1 MINVDKHIG
10 IPLKR
15 GGAAMKKKSISAFV
29 ITGLLSVLLSGCQ
42 GKEEAGGGVLEDTSK
57 PVISMEGKHTEEEN
71 DGKAEE
77 NTGMARTETEDPNA
91 GKQVETEMDKQ
102 ISNLP
107 YQFVRTY
114 GIIQS
119 EHPVY
124 ELESVIES
132 KIPQKEKSL
141 ALTSVICQ
149 NQELIVNIVMDDYS
163 QVRKNAAG
171 GDAPGDSVYQ
181 TPGDEGMAASGRYQN
196 QLWVSGDGLFLT
208 GPGIPESGI
217 KPQESV
223 YASYPDYLD
232 AYGHM
237 RYFIEARFEIPSVSG
252 HENALA
258 GYALRIL
265 DFDEPLEFAMTRAS
279 EYGTLEEL
287 VSEERGSM
295 DTHDGISIISI
306 GEKVNEG
313 ILISWYV
320 YSERE
325 ERQVSITYK
334 PPYQEID
341 LPTISDKEGEYP
353 IKQLPAN
360 PYWDNIGRYRL
371 LDVQRYGRRYSCQF
385 DVPRNEPSGSYRINI
400 PGITFLNRE
409 ESPHVTLD
417 IPDDHE
423 TLNVD
428 IPWKEGSVRILGITR
443 MEPQPVSITDGKG
456 KETVKERPAVYIDV
470 EAVHEDKELALRGLI
485 CQRKL
490 KWSGWEHE
498 RYDFDGN
505 GSLSGFRIFYEDG
518 DSSVTLKFNGPAFYW
533 NQPFVMEVPLGK

>member
-91 GKQVETEMDKQ
+91 GKQVETEMDKR
-102 ISNLP
+102 ISALP

-171 GDAPGDSVYQ
+171 GDVSGDSVYQ
-181 TPGDEGMAASGRYQN
+181 TPGDEDMAVSGRYQN

-237 RYFIEARFEIPSVSG
+237 RYFIEARFEIPSV
-252 HENALA
+252 
-258 GYALRIL
+258 
-265 DFDEPLEFAMTRAS
+265 
-279 EYGTLEEL
+279 
-287 VSEERGSM
+287 
-295 DTHDGISIISI
+295 
-306 GEKVNEG
+306 
-313 ILISWYV
+313 
-320 YSERE
+320 
-325 ERQVSITYK
+325 
-334 PPYQEID
+334 
-341 LPTISDKEGEYP
+341 
-353 IKQLPAN
+353 
-360 PYWDNIGRYRL
+360 
-371 LDVQRYGRRYSCQF
+371 
-385 DVPRNEPSGSYRINI
+385 
-400 PGITFLNRE
+400 
-409 ESPHVTLD
+409 
-417 IPDDHE
+417 
-423 TLNVD
+423 
-428 IPWKEGSVRILGITR
+428 
-443 MEPQPVSITDGKG
+443 
-456 KETVKERPAVYIDV
+456 
-470 EAVHEDKELALRGLI
+470 
-485 CQRKL
+485 
-490 KWSGWEHE
+490 
-498 RYDFDGN
+498 
-505 GSLSGFRIFYEDG
+505 
-518 DSSVTLKFNGPAFYW
+518 
-533 NQPFVMEVPLGK
+533 